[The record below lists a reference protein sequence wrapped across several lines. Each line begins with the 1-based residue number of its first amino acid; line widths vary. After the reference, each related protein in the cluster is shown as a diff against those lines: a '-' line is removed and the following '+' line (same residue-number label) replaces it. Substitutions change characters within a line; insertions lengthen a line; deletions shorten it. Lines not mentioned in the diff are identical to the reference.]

1 MVRAMRISEWMPDWL
16 LVMGPGGLAAWQWI
30 GFAAVIG
37 LAWIIGRAGAWGVTW
52 VAAGIAG
59 RTTTSIDDELLAKL
73 RSPLRMLAS
82 VGLMRVGI
90 VLLEL
95 PADAY
100 EVAINALLALFAVA
114 LVWGAL
120 RAIDVMSTHLSRAAW
135 AMERPSARS
144 LLALITRVAKVI
156 VIVIAGIGFMSG
168 IGLPVASLLAGLGI
182 GGIAIAFGAQKTV
195 ENVFGAVAIGAD
207 QPFREGDF
215 VLVEADTMGTVE
227 AIGLRSTRIRTL
239 DRTVVTLPNGR
250 LADMRIETFA
260 LRDRIRLYTVL
271 NLVYETTAAQMR
283 EVLAGL
289 EDVLRKH
296 PQIWPDSA
304 EVRFTQLAS
313 SSLDVEVIAYFKE
326 KDFGKFKVIRQDVLL
341 QFMEVVER
349 VGTGFAFP
357 TRTVHLVGDT
367 GGTNGAKARPEGATT
382 RAHAN
387 R

>member
-1 MVRAMRISEWMPDWL
+1 MRAMRISEWMPDWL

-349 VGTGFAFP
+349 AGSGFAFP

-367 GGTNGAKARPEGATT
+367 GRTNGAKARPEGATT

>member
-1 MVRAMRISEWMPDWL
+1 MRAMRISEWMPDWL

-82 VGLMRVGI
+82 VGLMRLGI

-100 EVAINALLALFAVA
+100 EVALNALLALFAVA

-120 RAIDVMSTHLSRAAW
+120 RAIDVMSTHLSRATW

-304 EVRFTQLAS
+304 EVRFMQLAA

-349 VGTGFAFP
+349 AGSGFAFP

-367 GGTNGAKARPEGATT
+367 DRTNGAKARPEGATT